1 MPRVPE
7 TIVVLK
13 VACEQ
18 TSGERDVT
26 TERTPLGE
34 EIEAALEEVLAHAR
48 GETALPC
55 RVTVDSTGERNIRR
69 SAMTETGEGGSM
81 TIRDNGFS
89 DVTQP

>member
-1 MPRVPE
+1 M
-7 TIVVLK
+7 
-13 VACEQ
+13 
-18 TSGERDVT
+18 T

-55 RVTVDSTGERNIRR
+55 RVTVDSTAERNIRR